1 MKYIHTYNT
10 IEEFESDYG
19 DDSPSLVVSFDCE
32 LGRFTY
38 VGYNYRP
45 AYIWKNGGV
54 TMVTP
59 QRNVAVGDIAN
70 QYDGDGDGIP
80 VFNDEDEW
88 GDEYTHE
95 ITSVNGDSFTCD
107 LGTFTY
113 DGVEFYQ
120 IPETIF
126 SSHLWRNDD
135 TFVMTQFRNP
145 SVGEECADAE
155 DTTNRYEI
163 TAVQTEEHEQAYVEP
178 WVSFTRENESVHYN
192 KAQIIDF
199 QPLGDFSYEDFGI
212 TQIVMNRWMNVIDN
226 NEPLENLGVMIMS
239 QPLSRA
245 SYDNY
250 GFYFRTLGALR
261 AYVSRESD
269 YVSVTQGDGGHK

>member
-1 MKYIHTYNT
+1 MKYIHTYDT
-10 IEEFESDYG
+10 IAEFERDYN
-19 DDSPSLVVSFDCE
+19 DDAASAVVSFDCE

-59 QRNVAVGDIAN
+59 KRNVAVGDIAN
-70 QYDGDGDGIP
+70 EYDGDGDGIP
-80 VFNDEDEW
+80 VYNDEDEW
-88 GDEYTHE
+88 GDEHTHE

-120 IPETIF
+120 ISGSLF
-126 SSHLWRNDD
+126 NSYLWRNDD
-135 TFVMTQFRNP
+135 TFLMTQFRNP
-145 SVGEECADAE
+145 SVGEECVDIE
-155 DTTNRYEI
+155 NTVNRYEI
-163 TAVQTEEHEQAYVEP
+163 TAVQQEDHEPAYVEP

-199 QPLGDFSYEDFGI
+199 QPLGTFSYEDFGI

-226 NEPLENLGVMIMS
+226 DEPLENLGVMIMS
-239 QPLSRA
+239 EPLSRA

-250 GFYFRTLGALR
+250 GFYFRTFGALR